1 MGDPLSTASDAVLA
15 ELAALGNA
23 AALGE
28 LVRRSLAAVRSLL
41 RRMGAQPSL
50 ADDLAQDAFM
60 AASRSIGTY
69 RAESSFA
76 AWVMRIAARLY
87 MKRCRKDSRF
97 LVTADPIAPEMAM
110 PFADAAVLWDLDK
123 ALAELSAPERLCVSL
138 CHGAGFTHEEIAS
151 ELQMPVG
158 TVKSH
163 VLRGLRKLRLRLEGG
178 AA

>member
-1 MGDPLSTASDAVLA
+1 LGDVLSTASDAALA
-15 ELAALGNA
+15 EMAALGNTA
-23 AALGE
+23 AFGE

-41 RRMGAQPSL
+41 RRMGAQPAL
-50 ADDLAQDAFM
+50 ADDLSQDAFM

-87 MKRCRKDSRF
+87 MKRCRKDARW
-97 LVTADPIAPEMAM
+97 LLTADPLPDALALT
-110 PFADAAVLWDLDK
+110 ADAAQLWDLDK

-138 CHGAGFTHEEIAS
+138 CHGAGFTHEEIAQ

-163 VLRGLRKLRLRLEGG
+163 VLRGLKKLRLRLEGG
-178 AA
+178 AP

>member
-1 MGDPLSTASDAVLA
+1 LGAALSTATDAVLA
-15 ELAALGNA
+15 EMAALGNA
-23 AALGE
+23 AAFGE

-87 MKRCRKDSRF
+87 VKRCRKDARWF
-97 LVTADPIAPEMAM
+97 LIADPLPDAATVTADAGA
-110 PFADAAVLWDLDK
+110 LWDLDK

-138 CHGAGFTHEEIAS
+138 CHGAGFTHDEIAQ

-163 VLRGLRKLRLRLEGG
+163 VLRGLKKLRLRLEEGST
-178 AA
+178 